1 MGQTVRSYLRIAII
15 LAVVLVIFPF
25 QALAASPDIC
35 ILRTSAASLQTVL
48 DKYNL
53 QLLGSVD
60 GSHDLYLVQEPAD
73 VPPGTMDALV
83 RADAAVQ
90 NFEELVPAIIPEGP
104 ATLQSATM
112 NSATSGLPTVASNRT
127 YVSLAGDS
135 VWSVYAN
142 QPAVN
147 LINLNS
153 ARQISTGKGTIAI
166 IDTGID
172 PRHPVLKRWIT
183 TGYDFVNN
191 IVGSASEWTDL
202 NQSTVAFLDQST
214 VAFLDGSNP
223 AILNQSTVAFL
234 DQSTVAFLDT
244 SAIPGAF
251 GHGTMV
257 AGIVHLVAP
266 TAKIMPLKAFRADGT
281 SNSYDIIR
289 AIYYAVDH
297 GADVINM
304 SFSMASPSTE
314 LVRAIN
320 YAADHGVICV
330 ASAGNLGSDTLS
342 FPAALRNVIGVA
354 STTSADLRSQFSNFG
369 SGLVALAAPGEAIVT
384 TYPGGHYAAVW
395 GTSFSAPFVS
405 GVPALLQQYY
415 SNTNYNSS
423 MNSLSHAKQLTTDLG
438 FGRVDVYQALTYN
451 WKNN

>member
-1 MGQTVRSYLRIAII
+1 MRQNVKRRIRVALI
-15 LAVVLVIFPF
+15 LITFLLVLPL
-25 QALAASPDIC
+25 QAAAGDIC
-35 ILRTSAASLQTVL
+35 ILRTSSTSLQSIL

-60 GSHDLYLVQEPAD
+60 GSHNVYLVQEPDTAA
-73 VPPGTMDALV
+73 PGTMDAIV
-83 RADAAVQ
+83 RSDPAVQ
-90 NFEELVPAIIPEGP
+90 NFEELVPAVIPESP
-104 ATLQSATM
+104 ATLQAGTINTS
-112 NSATSGLPTVASNRT
+112 NSSLSSYASNQT
-127 YVSLAGDS
+127 YVSFAGDS
-135 VWSVYAN
+135 VWSSYLN
-142 QPAVN
+142 QQAASIVN
-147 LINLNS
+147 LSN
-153 ARQISTGKGTIAI
+153 AHQYAMGKGTIAI
-166 IDTGID
+166 IDTGVD
-172 PRHPVLKRWIT
+172 PGHPVLKRWLT

-191 IVGSASEWTDL
+191 VLGTASEWVDL

-214 VAFLDGSNP
+214 VAFLDGSNM

-244 SAIPGAF
+244 SSLPAAF

-266 TAKIMPLKAFRADGT
+266 NAKIMPLKAFRADGT

-297 GADVINM
+297 GANVINM
-304 SFSMASPSTE
+304 SFSMASPSAE

-320 YAADHGVICV
+320 YAADHGVVCV
-330 ASAGNLGSDTLS
+330 ASAGNTGSDNLS
-342 FPAALRNVIGVA
+342 FPAALRNVISVA
-354 STTSADLRSQFSNFG
+354 STSSSDSRSTFSNYG

-405 GVPALLQQYY
+405 GAPALIGQIY
-415 SNTNYNSS
+415 SNMNYNTS
-423 MNSLSHAKQLTTDLG
+423 MNTLSHAKQLTSDLG
-438 FGRVDVYQALTYN
+438 FGRLDLYQALSYLEQ
-451 WKNN
+451 K

>member
-1 MGQTVRSYLRIAII
+1 MRQNARQHFRVALI
-15 LAVVLVIFPF
+15 LAIFLITVPL
-25 QALAASPDIC
+25 QAATGDIC
-35 ILRTSAASLQTVL
+35 ILRTSASSLQTVL
-48 DKYNL
+48 NKYNL

-60 GSHDLYLVQEPAD
+60 GAHDVYLVQEPVTAS
-73 VPPGTMDALV
+73 PLNMDAIV
-83 RADAAVQ
+83 KADPAVQ
-90 NFEELVPAIIPEGP
+90 NFEELVPAVIPESP
-104 ATLQSATM
+104 ATLQAGTM
-112 NSATSGLPTVASNRT
+112 SPSTGSLANLASSQSFVN
-127 YVSLAGDS
+127 YAGDS
-135 VWSVYAN
+135 VWSSYVN
-142 QPAVN
+142 QPAAN
-147 LINLNS
+147 IINLSN
-153 ARQISTGKGTIAI
+153 AHQYATGKGTIAI
-166 IDTGID
+166 IDTGVD
-172 PRHPVLKRWIT
+172 PNHPVLKRWVT

-191 IVGSASEWTDL
+191 VMGSASEWVDL
-202 NQSTVAFLDQST
+202 SQSTVAFLDQST
-214 VAFLDGSNP
+214 VAFLDGSNQ
-223 AILNQSTVAFL
+223 AVLNQSTVAFL

-244 SAIPGAF
+244 NNLPVAF

-289 AIYYAVDH
+289 AIYFAVDH

-330 ASAGNLGSDTLS
+330 ASAGNAGSDTLS

-354 STTSADLRSQFSNFG
+354 STAWNDSRSAFSNYG

-384 TYPGGHYAAVW
+384 TYPGNHYAAVW

-405 GVPALLQQYY
+405 GAPALIEQLY
-415 SNTNYNSS
+415 SNTSYNSS

-438 FGRVDVYQALTYN
+438 FGRLDLYQALTYLQ
-451 WKNN
+451 KN

>member
-1 MGQTVRSYLRIAII
+1 MKQTARSYIKVLIILAII
-15 LAVVLVIFPF
+15 LAVFPL
-25 QALAASPDIC
+25 QGLAATPDIC
-35 ILRTSAASLQTVL
+35 ILRTGASSLQTVL
-48 DKYNL
+48 NKYNL
-53 QLLGSVD
+53 QLIGAVD
-60 GSHDLYLVQEPAD
+60 GAHDLYLVQEPAD
-73 VPPGTMDALV
+73 APAGTMDAIV
-83 RADAAVQ
+83 KADPAVQ
-90 NFEELVPAIIPEGP
+90 NFEELVPAVIAENP
-104 ATLQSATM
+104 ATLQAAAM
-112 NSATSGLPTVASNRT
+112 NSATSGLPTVASNKT
-127 YVSLAGDS
+127 YVTFSGDS
-135 VWSVYAN
+135 AWSVYVN
-142 QPAVN
+142 QPSVG
-147 LINLNS
+147 LINLDN
-153 ARQISTGKGTIAI
+153 ARQYATGKGTVAI

-172 PRHPVLKRWIT
+172 PNHPVLKRWIT
-183 TGYDFVNN
+183 PGYDFVNN
-191 IVGSASEWTDL
+191 VLGSASEWIDL

-244 SAIPGAF
+244 NGLPAAF

-266 TAKIMPLKAFRADGT
+266 AAKIMPLKAFRADGT
-281 SNSYDIIR
+281 SNSFDIIR

-330 ASAGNLGSDTLS
+330 ASAGNLGSDSLS

-354 STTSADLRSQFSNFG
+354 STDSADVRSQFSNFG
-369 SGLVALAAPGEAIVT
+369 SGLVALAAPGEGIVT

-405 GVPALLQQYY
+405 GVPVLLQQYY
-415 SNTNYNSS
+415 SSTNYNSS

-438 FGRVDVYQALTYN
+438 FGRIDVYKALTYN
-451 WKNN
+451 WKN